1 MTRLFVV
8 FSCLLMAAGAASAQ
22 DIREVQY
29 TGFKVWVDCDKRGPT
44 QFFYAAHRDSGSLPR
59 GTSYTIDEGFDRN
72 CQSKTTRRFGTKRGI
87 PFDVGH
93 QVPANHFDG
102 STKAIKEAN
111 HWTNLLPQTASM
123 NRGAWRQ
130 TEDIVECLR
139 DQVILQVWG
148 GAIWTGARNDFVR
161 SHGMPTP
168 SAFWKVVIRTDN
180 KQAIAWVVP
189 NKTNMGRNKLDR
201 TITTVAEVEQI
212 SGRFFDAVNKTTKPA
227 KSWPLVRGCS
237 LK

>member
-1 MTRLFVV
+1 MTRMIAV
-8 FSCLLMAAGAASAQ
+8 FALLLTTTAASAQ
-22 DIREVQY
+22 GQIHEVQY

-59 GTSYTIDEGFDRN
+59 GKSYTIDDNFDRN
-72 CQSKTTRRFGTKRGI
+72 CQSKTTRNFGTARGI

-111 HWTNLLPQTASM
+111 HWTNLLPQTKSM

-130 TEDIVECLR
+130 TEDIIECLR

-148 GAIWTGARNDFVR
+148 GPVWTGARNDFIR
-161 SHGMPTP
+161 SHGIPTP

-189 NKTNMGRNKLDR
+189 NKTNMGRNKLDT
-201 TITTVAEVEQI
+201 TIKTVAEVEQI
-212 SGRFFDAVNKTTKPA
+212 AGRSFDAVNKTTKPA
-227 KSWPLVRGCS
+227 KSWPLVRGCKIS
-237 LK
+237 